1 MSNLVALRARLE
13 SLGRTVMP
21 PGRTPQS
28 TGRRPNDCSFE
39 ETPYG
44 EVAVRRESVVTEHD
58 GIGQPVALARCLV
71 IPEFNLARPVFLDIE
86 TTGLAGGTGTIPF
99 LVGLAWKDGADLRLA
114 QFFLCNLNQ
123 ERALLWAVG
132 EELRGHRLLV
142 TYNGRAF
149 DGPLLQTRLIMVR
162 SPSSWP
168 AFPHLDLLHLVR
180 RLFHRRLPDCALKTV
195 EQAVLGIERADDLPG
210 YLVPS
215 RYFAWLR
222 GGSPQGLDAVFQHN
236 RHDVLTLS
244 LLMRRLELVLR
255 DGSDLD
261 ALDRF
266 GRARFLEAQGFEGD
280 ALREYR
286 WLWSNGFSAP
296 RGGLGLRLARLLRRS
311 GQWQEARAVLE
322 ECWATQCYPYP
333 AAIELAKILEHQ
345 ARDLSAARR
354 LVTEALTLL
363 AAALV
368 GDEHWRQDLERRR
381 SRLDQRVRA
390 GAPTLALTG

>member
-1 MSNLVALRARLE
+1 MSDLLALRARLE
-13 SLGRTVMP
+13 SLGRTVVP
-21 PGRTPQS
+21 RERAPQA
-28 TGRRPNDCSFE
+28 TARLPNNCCFE

-44 EVAVRRESVVTEHD
+44 GVAVRRESVVDQD
-58 GIGQPVALARCLV
+58 GIYRPVALGRCLG
-71 IPEFNLARPVFLDIE
+71 ITEFDLDRPVFLDIE

-99 LVGLAWKDGADLRLA
+99 LVGLAWHEGAGLRLA
-114 QFFLCNLNQ
+114 QFFLCDLNQ
-123 ERALLWAVG
+123 ERALLWAIG
-132 EELRGHRLLV
+132 EELRGHRVLV

-149 DGPLLQTRLIMVR
+149 DWPLLQTRLIMVR
-162 SPSSWP
+162 CPSSWP

-210 YLVPS
+210 YLVPT

-222 GGSPQGLDAVFQHN
+222 GGGPDGLDAVFQHN

-244 LLMRRLELVLR
+244 LLMQRLELVLR
-255 DGSDLD
+255 DGSDLR

-266 GRARFLEAQGFEGD
+266 SRARFLEAQGFEGE
-280 ALREYR
+280 ALREYQ
-286 WLWSNGFSAP
+286 WLWSHGFSAP

-354 LVTEALTLL
+354 LVAEALTLL
-363 AAALV
+363 AAAVV
-368 GDEHWRQDLERRR
+368 GDERWRQDLERRR
-381 SRLDQRVRA
+381 SRLDQRVGA
-390 GAPTLALTG
+390 GAPTLGFTG